1 MNILIMPA
9 VIARRKRRKKMEEGE
24 TRRNQKKPEETTR
37 NQRKPEETS
46 LCNEFT

>member
-1 MNILIMPA
+1 
-9 VIARRKRRKKMEEGE
+9 MEEGE

>member
-1 MNILIMPA
+1 MPA